1 VVNSF
6 ERAKPGTRDMDM
18 LSEFQDSIQ
27 IEREERDL
35 FAEDVHCGS
44 V

>member
-1 VVNSF
+1 VNSF
-6 ERAKPGTRDMDM
+6 ERARPGARDKNMF
-18 LSEFQDSIQ
+18 LEPQNSIQ
-27 IEREERDL
+27 MEREEKDL

>member
-6 ERAKPGTRDMDM
+6 ERARPGTRDMNM
-18 LSEFQDSIQ
+18 LSEPQDSSQ
-27 IEREERDL
+27 MEREERDL
-35 FAEDVHCGS
+35 FAEDLHCGS